1 MGLRFFRRM
10 KILPGMYINL
20 GKRGAS
26 LSFGPRGAK
35 INVGRT
41 GVRSSVGIPGT
52 GVRYEK
58 KLFGFSPHDK
68 GRTVKPDISRTSNS
82 LPEQNFTQHFSG
94 VNHKDETAS
103 PIPPDIDVVLS
114 TCHEAL
120 VQNTIL
126 NLSLIILGGALIPVT
141 SSVISSHLPA
151 TSLYGFAFLLIIA
164 FAFRVVLRLSS

>member
-58 KLFGFSPHDK
+58 KLF
-68 GRTVKPDISRTSNS
+68 
-82 LPEQNFTQHFSG
+82 
-94 VNHKDETAS
+94 
-103 PIPPDIDVVLS
+103 
-114 TCHEAL
+114 
-120 VQNTIL
+120 
-126 NLSLIILGGALIPVT
+126 
-141 SSVISSHLPA
+141 
-151 TSLYGFAFLLIIA
+151 
-164 FAFRVVLRLSS
+164 